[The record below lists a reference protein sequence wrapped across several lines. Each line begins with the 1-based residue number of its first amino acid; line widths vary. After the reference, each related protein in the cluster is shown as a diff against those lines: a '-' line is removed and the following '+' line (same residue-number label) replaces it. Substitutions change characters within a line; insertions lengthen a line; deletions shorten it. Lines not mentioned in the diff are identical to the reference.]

1 MAKRK
6 NHAARDGRDRDSE
19 EIGSSNT
26 QSGYFA
32 YEGLNRVLHEKAR
45 LGILTALR
53 TRTDGLVFAELKALC
68 SLTDG
73 NLSRHLTVLQDA
85 GFVTIKKGQSGNR
98 PQTWARLTSRGKKE
112 FDAYLEELQRVIQ
125 DASIR
130 IAPTTRTTPGED
142 APSGVAPA

>member
-1 MAKRK
+1 MSNQRK
-6 NHAARDGRDRDSE
+6 NQPDETDR
-19 EIGSSNT
+19 
-26 QSGYFA
+26 GYFA

-53 TRTDGLVFAELKALC
+53 TRTEGLAFGEIKDLC

-73 NLSRHLTVLQDA
+73 NLSRHLAVLQEA
-85 GFVTIKKGQSGNR
+85 GLVGIKKGHEGNR
-98 PQTWARLTSRGKKE
+98 PQTLARLTSRGKRE

-130 IAPTTRTTPGED
+130 VEPASGRRKGDVPGVE
-142 APSGVAPA
+142 PA